1 MTFLCTCTTNSAI
14 FLCVLLLGYDYVFMI
29 KPVND
34 LRIFKR
40 CISVMFVQGIVYIKI
55 YVNLK
60 FVMYLENLGLKKKR
74 VWKLTA
80 LDCCK
85 CEGCLK

>member
-1 MTFLCTCTTNSAI
+1 
-14 FLCVLLLGYDYVFMI
+14 MI

-60 FVMYLENLGLKKKR
+60 FVMYLENLGLKKK
-74 VWKLTA
+74 K
-80 LDCCK
+80 
-85 CEGCLK
+85 EFEN